1 MIAAFRLVKSRYAAR
16 AFDGVGA
23 KTFGGRWNHPG
34 VPMVYLSDTPSLAAL
49 ELLVHLHQS
58 QILDSYVQITL
69 RLPEKSIELFDAA
82 RLPPDWRTDPAPHS
96 TAQIGDDW
104 IASRRRLVLS
114 VPSVLIPS
122 QRNFLLNPLHK
133 DFERTVKSALHE
145 PFRIDPRLGR
155 G

>member
-1 MIAAFRLVKSRYAAR
+1 MIAAFRLVKARYAAR

-69 RLPEKSIELFDAA
+69 RLPEKSIELFDDAH
-82 RLPPDWRTDPAPHS
+82 LPRNWQTDPAPHS
-96 TAQIGDDW
+96 TAQIGDEW
-104 IASRRRLVLS
+104 ITSRRRLALS

-122 QRNFLLNPLHK
+122 QRNFLMNPLHK
-133 DFERTVKSALHE
+133 DFERTVSSAIRA
-145 PFRIDPRLGR
+145 PFKIDPRR
-155 G
+155 RR